1 MNTLSVI
8 TLLAYLLLST
18 AAWSQSDCQGEFSDI
33 SVSCITNTDKN
44 FSDKPKPISS
54 LLPGAILFY
63 KTPGGEFGK
72 MKILSVTNK
81 PEKAGASECTVYLD
95 AITYS
100 NNGSFIPNSSLSIK
114 PNQNHWLEDKIYLD
128 REGLSALTLEKVSPE
143 QLDKRRDEE
152 ALKRY
157 LNKNKLTESSLEK
170 SSPEQINK
178 IIDDEII
185 SAGGTPPKRLLN
197 SEQEALK
204 SKASCILGLTKGA
217 EFAVFKP
224 GTIEE
229 KGFKDTSRALF
240 WAPLFLIF
248 VAIFIIVRVFMEDQD
263 KYKTQEAL
271 EEAENSTKGKEQ
283 AFFIKVTKPFYKR
296 YFLPIVQGS
305 KHKQNFRTKYRQK
318 LANAGLMKDMSPE
331 EFVAMKFFMIIGGP
345 FAFLTVRWIMS
356 ETWSLSFTPLMGI
369 IGYFYPD
376 IWLSGMIKKRADEV
390 LRAMPFIIDMLA
402 LSVEAGLDFMAAI
415 QRVIE
420 KAPDSPL
427 VEEFETL
434 IKETKIGSSRA
445 EGLRQLGWRVN
456 IIEINSFCATLIAA
470 DSVGASIAPL
480 LKQLS
485 SELRVKRSSRAEQQG
500 ATAAT
505 KILIP
510 MIFFILP
517 AVLVAIF
524 APMLLKM
531 MSGKL

>member
-1 MNTLSVI
+1 MKTLSVF

-18 AAWSQSDCQGEFSDI
+18 VAWAQSECDEFKDI
-33 SVSCITNTDKN
+33 NTSCIANTKKK
-44 FSDKPKPISS
+44 FSDKAKPLAT
-54 LLPGAILFY
+54 LLPGTILFY
-63 KTPGGEFGK
+63 KTPGGDVGK
-72 MKILSVTNK
+72 MQILSAINK
-81 PEKAGASECTVYLD
+81 PDAKGRGVAECTVFLD

-100 NNGSFIPNSSLSIK
+100 ANGAFIPNSSLSIR
-114 PNQNHWLEDKIYLD
+114 PSQNHWLDDKIYLD
-128 REGLSALTLEKVSPE
+128 REGLSALILEKVSPE
-143 QLDKRRDEE
+143 ELDAKRDAETI
-152 ALKRY
+152 
-157 LNKNKLTESSLEK
+157 KNGGVPEK
-170 SSPEQINK
+170 K
-178 IIDDEII
+178 KYD
-185 SAGGTPPKRLLN
+185 
-197 SEQEALK
+197 SEQEQARA
-204 SKASCILGLTKGA
+204 KAQCLLSLTKGA
-217 EFAVFKP
+217 EFAVHKV
-224 GTIEE
+224 GTKEE
-229 KGFKDTSRALF
+229 KGFKEESLALF
-240 WAPLFLIF
+240 WAPLVLIF

-271 EEAENSTKGKEQ
+271 DEAENSTKGKEQ

-296 YFLPIVQGS
+296 YFVPIVQGS
-305 KHKQNFRTKYRQK
+305 KHKQGFRAKYRQK
-318 LANAGLMKDMSPE
+318 LANAGLTKDMTPE
-331 EFVAMKFFMIIGGP
+331 EFVALKFFMIIGGP
-345 FAFLTVRWIMS
+345 FAFLAVRWIMN

-369 IGYFYPD
+369 VGYFYPD
-376 IWLSGMIKKRADEV
+376 IWLSGMIKKRATDV

-427 VEEFETL
+427 TEEFETL

-456 IIEINSFCATLIAA
+456 VIEINSFCATLIAA

-485 SELRVKRSSRAEQQG
+485 NELRVKRSSRAEQAG

>member
-1 MNTLSVI
+1 MPAWTQSKCGDEFKDI
-8 TLLAYLLLST
+8 TPN
-18 AAWSQSDCQGEFSDI
+18 
-33 SVSCITNTDKN
+33 CIADKN
-44 FSDKPKPISS
+44 FGTTKIPISK
-54 LLPGAILFY
+54 LLNDTILIY
-63 KTPGGEFGK
+63 KTPGGEVGK
-72 MKILSVTNK
+72 MHILTTINK
-81 PEKAGASECTVYLD
+81 PKGDKPECTVFLD
-95 AITYS
+95 AVTYS
-100 NNGSFIPNSSLSIK
+100 NNNGSFIPNSSLSISPEK
-114 PNQNHWLEDKIYLD
+114 HWLRDRIYLD
-128 REGLSALTLEKVSPE
+128 REGLSALE
-143 QLDKRRDEE
+143 LDVVKGECV
-152 ALKRY
+152 
-157 LNKNKLTESSLEK
+157 
-170 SSPEQINK
+170 
-178 IIDDEII
+178 
-185 SAGGTPPKRLLN
+185 LL
-197 SEQEALK
+197 
-204 SKASCILGLTKGA
+204 LTKDA
-217 EFAVFKP
+217 EFGMYKK
-224 GTIEE
+224 GSNEK
-229 KGFKDTSRALF
+229 KGFKEDSPALF
-240 WAPLFLIF
+240 WAPLVLIF
-248 VAIFIIVRVFMEDQD
+248 VAIFLIVRVFMEDQD

-283 AFFIKVTKPFYKR
+283 AFFLKITKPFYKR

-305 KHKQNFRTKYRQK
+305 KNKQAFRNKYKQK
-318 LANAGLMKDMSPE
+318 LANAGLTKDMSPD
-331 EFVAMKFFMIIGGP
+331 EFMALKFFMIIGGP
-345 FAFLTVRWIMS
+345 FAFLCARWVM
-356 ETWSLSFTPLMGI
+356 EATWPISITPVMGI
-369 IGYFYPD
+369 VGYFYPD
-376 IWLSGMIKKRADEV
+376 MWIDGMIKRRADAT

-420 KAPDSPL
+420 KAPASPL

-470 DSVGASIAPL
+470 DSVGASIGPL

-531 MSGKL
+531 MSGKV

>member
-1 MNTLSVI
+1 MKTLSII
-8 TLLAYLLLST
+8 TLLAYLLLGT
-18 AAWSQSDCQGEFSDI
+18 DAWSQSVCNGEFEDI
-33 SVSCITNTDKN
+33 TLSCISNTKKT
-44 FSDKPKPISS
+44 FLSKPKPLGEI
-54 LLPGAILFY
+54 LPGAILFY
-63 KTPGGEFGK
+63 KTASGDLGK
-72 MKILSVTNK
+72 MKFLSVVNK
-81 PEKAGASECTVYLD
+81 SLNECTVYID

-100 NNGSFIPNSSLSIK
+100 NTGTFIPNSSLSIK
-114 PNQNHWLEDKIYLD
+114 PNKNHWLEDKIYLD
-128 REGLSALTLEKVSPE
+128 REGLTALVLEKVSPE
-143 QLDKRRDEE
+143 EIDRRRDEE
-152 ALKRY
+152 ALK
-157 LNKNKLTESSLEK
+157 KVKEGMSQDEFDKLTPDQVTEK
-170 SSPEQINK
+170 
-178 IIDDEII
+178 IDAVIG
-185 SAGGTPPKRLLN
+185 AKKPPKRVFD
-197 SEQEALK
+197 SEQETARSK
-204 SKASCILGLTKGA
+204 SACILGLTKGG
-217 EFAVFKP
+217 EFAVHKV
-224 GTIEE
+224 GTKEE
-229 KGFKDTSRALF
+229 KGFKEDNPALF
-240 WAPLFLIF
+240 FAPLVLIF

-318 LANAGLMKDMSPE
+318 LANAGLSKEMSAE

-345 FAFLTVRWIMS
+345 FAFLAVRWIMS
-356 ETWSLSFTPLMGI
+356 ETWPLTFTPLMAI
-369 IGYFYPD
+369 VGYFYPD
-376 IWLSGMIKKRADEV
+376 VWLSGMIKKRATEV
-390 LRAMPFIIDMLA
+390 TRAMPFIIDMLA

-420 KAPDSPL
+420 KAPSSPL

-456 IIEINSFCATLIAA
+456 VIEINSFCATLIAA

-485 SELRVKRSSRAEQQG
+485 GELRVKRSSRAEQQG